1 MKKTTL
7 GRIFGELRAA
17 KSVTMLEAAVKARL
31 SESVI
36 WKIEHDSPV
45 RWETVHAALH
55 HALGCHPG
63 MESYA
68 AMHALWLA
76 QRQKLAEARPED
88 AGVKTLSKH
97 AVEACRK
104 FRILI
109 RDMDQDQTR
118 RTLAAAMRYA
128 RR

>member
-1 MKKTTL
+1 MKTTL
-7 GRIFGELRAA
+7 GQEFGKLRNRQ
-17 KSVTMLEAAVKARL
+17 SVTMLEAGIRSKL

-45 RWETVHAALH
+45 RWETVHAVLV
-55 HALGCHPG
+55 HALRCRQGT
-63 MESYA
+63 EEYQA
-68 AMHALWLA
+68 FHALWLK
-76 QRQKLAEARPED
+76 QRQQLADARPED
-88 AGVKTLSKH
+88 AGTPTLSKH

-109 RDMDQDQTR
+109 RDMDEEQTR
-118 RTLAAAMRYA
+118 KTLGAAMRYA